1 MSTRWVR
8 DEDTPSQRDEDAP
21 SQELTPQTRF
31 PVDVKDARL
40 ADSPRGRR
48 ILTAQKQDG
57 PNRLKAIT
65 SAKLRADESRA
76 LSLNPAETPGLCC
89 QLAKEIVDQILER
102 TKVNLSRN
110 SNSSRF
116 SIRHPGRRPPSP
128 GRASSVDRFARSAP
142 ELGHEA
148 GSGITERDQP
158 ASPLPRT
165 TVAP

>member
-65 SAKLRADESRA
+65 SAQQRAEESRA
-76 LSLNPAETPGLCC
+76 LSLNPADTPGLCC

-116 SIRHPGRRPPSP
+116 SIRHPGRPPSP
-128 GRASSVDRFARSAP
+128 GRASSVDRFARSVP
-142 ELGHEA
+142 ELGDGA
-148 GSGITERDQP
+148 RSRTTESDQP
-158 ASPLPRT
+158 ANSPHRT
-165 TVAP
+165 AGAP